1 MSVHRFEARQLL
13 PIGLDEAWAFFSDPR
28 NLARIT
34 PPEMGFEVT
43 SPLPERMHPGL
54 IIGHRVRP
62 LLGIPVTWITE
73 ISHLVEGELFV
84 DEQRFGPYHFWQH
97 QHHFRPLG
105 DGAAADGVEI
115 GDVVHYAL
123 PFGPLG
129 DVLNTLLVRDR
140 VRAIFD
146 YRRGVLEE
154 RFGTVPAT
162 A

>member
-1 MSVHRFEARQLL
+1 MSVHRFEARQVV
-13 PIGLDEAWAFFSDPR
+13 PIGLDEAWAFFSNPR
-28 NLARIT
+28 SLALIT
-34 PPEMGFEVT
+34 QPEMGFEVT

-84 DEQRFGPYHFWQH
+84 DEQRFGPYRFWHH
-97 QHHFRPLG
+97 QHHFRPVE
-105 DGAAADGVEI
+105 DGVEI
-115 GDVVHYAL
+115 GDIVHYAL

-129 DVLNTLLVRDR
+129 DLLNALLVRNR

-146 YRRGVLEE
+146 YRRGVLEQ
-154 RFGTVPAT
+154 RFGTVAAT
-162 A
+162 T